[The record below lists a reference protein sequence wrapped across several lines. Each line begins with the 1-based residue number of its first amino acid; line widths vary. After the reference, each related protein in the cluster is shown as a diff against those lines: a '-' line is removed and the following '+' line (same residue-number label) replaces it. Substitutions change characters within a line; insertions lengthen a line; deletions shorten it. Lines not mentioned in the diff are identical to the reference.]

1 MNRNENSLWI
11 QGKGSPQSE
20 PINNAIAPILNME
33 GGDLLKISRAFKDR
47 RRSDSVM
54 KKTEADPNGRYG
66 ILTAGTV
73 PAVSIQN
80 GV

>member
-1 MNRNENSLWI
+1 
-11 QGKGSPQSE
+11 
-20 PINNAIAPILNME
+20 ME
-33 GGDLLKISRAFKDR
+33 GGDLLNISRSFKDR
-47 RRSDSVM
+47 RPSDSVM